1 MAGGI
6 TFFLVAGAVILFY
19 STPNKPESG
28 PSSNSDSSDQI
39 NLCIQKSLKP
49 LIRFVREETSN
60 TLCAVEGSVREIESV
75 SNKNF
80 IDLNK
85 LFEVMIEGISAK
97 MNQYMSNITV
107 NVDTLE
113 ISNEIIKK
121 LNVNNKAFLTDIK
134 LEIKRDYADFLNNFQ
149 IKNNAILAQNNELV
163 NTLITQFNKSNS
175 KLEESVFENSSNI
188 KNSSID
194 LAVIGDDS
202 NFTAKVTGLCDLL
215 ADSVI

>member
-1 MAGGI
+1 MKLLNLEDSSVQNGLNTWLCVAGGI
-6 TFFLVAGAVILFY
+6 TFFFLVAGAVILFY

-28 PSSNSDSSDQI
+28 PSSNPDSSDQI

-97 MNQYMSNITV
+97 MNQYMSNINV

-113 ISNEIIKK
+113 ISNEIIK
-121 LNVNNKAFLTDIK
+121 
-134 LEIKRDYADFLNNFQ
+134 
-149 IKNNAILAQNNELV
+149 
-163 NTLITQFNKSNS
+163 SWM
-175 KLEESVFENSSNI
+175 
-188 KNSSID
+188 
-194 LAVIGDDS
+194 
-202 NFTAKVTGLCDLL
+202 
-215 ADSVI
+215 